1 MGLAHALLLLL
12 LLLQATHGVD
22 MRNTGKSR
30 GEER

>member
-1 MGLAHALLLLL
+1 LAHAVLL

-30 GEER
+30 SEER